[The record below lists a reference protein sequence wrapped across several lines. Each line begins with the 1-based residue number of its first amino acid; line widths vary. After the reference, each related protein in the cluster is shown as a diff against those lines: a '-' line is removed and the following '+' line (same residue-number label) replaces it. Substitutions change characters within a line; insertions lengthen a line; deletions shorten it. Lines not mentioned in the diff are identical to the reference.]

1 MKTNNIISAFGR
13 SSDRVELSVSPN
25 ADLYTDESNP
35 VSRKASERFMS
46 AAKMLSVS
54 EYLCFQLEADG
65 AGKLRA
71 FAYAAADRAVTTAD
85 YDWIFRDC
93 ATAYS
98 PVAQENA
105 RTAAKKTYAL
115 ILSDSESQSCSEDG
129 ASSGSI
135 ENIVEAT
142 AILRQTASDLR
153 LIVNGQGLGMIIV
166 SLPEA
171 MSLRLQTML
180 SFAVPDTRVR
190 EVSDTDPLFDEVNF
204 LPSESIPGFMTGIL
218 TYMMNNRP
226 LETDVFDELS
236 EIDLESDDS
245 LCFEEDDT
253 ELDEDFEPIYIEDM
267 DLSVRAYNC
276 LRRAGI
282 HTVAELL
289 EKTDEELMCVR
300 NLGRKSYEEVKEKL
314 ASIKTKPDAPE
325 EPAPCYTEML
335 DSLIGLENV
344 KEQIRK
350 ITAFVRMK
358 QDMESRDQRTEPI
371 VLNMVFIGNPGTA
384 KTTVARI
391 IAGILH
397 EIGLL
402 KSGEIVEV
410 GRADLIA
417 KYVGQ
422 TADKVKNV
430 FNRAKGKLLF
440 IDEAYSLL
448 ESRKGDFGD
457 EAINTMVQEMENNRQ
472 DTVVV
477 FAGYPDEMKEFFLR
491 NPGLRSRVP
500 FTIGFADYSA
510 EEMVSITELEAEKRG
525 FTVSA
530 EAKETL
536 TAVCQIAAGHPEN
549 GNGRFCRNLAENAI
563 LNYASRVYGSEDSSV
578 EKVYTLYPCDLKIPE
593 QTDSQLEDHVHI
605 GFVA

>member
-1 MKTNNIISAFGR
+1 MKTNNTISAFGR
-13 SSDRVELSVSPN
+13 LSDRVELSVSPN
-25 ADLYTDESNP
+25 ADLYTDETYP
-35 VSRKASERFMS
+35 VPRKASERFMS

-65 AGKLRA
+65 AGVLRA

-93 ATAYS
+93 ATVCS

-135 ENIVEAT
+135 ENILEAT

-190 EVSDTDPLFDEVNF
+190 EVSDTDPLFDEESF
-204 LPSESIPGFMTGIL
+204 LPSKSILGFMTGIL

-245 LCFEEDDT
+245 LYFEEDDT
-253 ELDEDFEPIYIEDM
+253 ELFDECEPIYIEDM

-289 EKTDEELMCVR
+289 EKTDEELMAR
-300 NLGRKSYEEVKEKL
+300 Q
-314 ASIKTKPDAPE
+314 PD
-325 EPAPCYTEML
+325 
-335 DSLIGLENV
+335 
-344 KEQIRK
+344 
-350 ITAFVRMK
+350 
-358 QDMESRDQRTEPI
+358 
-371 VLNMVFIGNPGTA
+371 
-384 KTTVARI
+384 
-391 IAGILH
+391 
-397 EIGLL
+397 
-402 KSGEIVEV
+402 
-410 GRADLIA
+410 
-417 KYVGQ
+417 
-422 TADKVKNV
+422 
-430 FNRAKGKLLF
+430 
-440 IDEAYSLL
+440 
-448 ESRKGDFGD
+448 
-457 EAINTMVQEMENNRQ
+457 
-472 DTVVV
+472 
-477 FAGYPDEMKEFFLR
+477 
-491 NPGLRSRVP
+491 RS
-500 FTIGFADYSA
+500 
-510 EEMVSITELEAEKRG
+510 
-525 FTVSA
+525 
-530 EAKETL
+530 
-536 TAVCQIAAGHPEN
+536 
-549 GNGRFCRNLAENAI
+549 
-563 LNYASRVYGSEDSSV
+563 
-578 EKVYTLYPCDLKIPE
+578 
-593 QTDSQLEDHVHI
+593 
-605 GFVA
+605 